1 MQVPLERI
9 VFSGEEIAS
18 RVQEL
23 GAEITRD
30 YLDEYG
36 PEAEAVLVNVLKGGF
51 VFLADLV
58 RCLEFSVVID
68 FLAITSYAGDGAST
82 GGVRIMKDL
91 TESIYRRDVLVV
103 EDIVDTGLTLSYILR
118 NLSSRKPRS
127 LKVCTFLDR
136 LSSRIVPLQ
145 VDYRCFEVGEEF
157 VVGYGLDYG
166 QKWRNLGYVCTLR
179 LEEHPRSDC
188 P

>member
-1 MQVPLERI
+1 MQVPLDRI
-9 VFSGEEIAS
+9 VFSEEEIAS
-18 RVQEL
+18 RVREL

-30 YLDEYG
+30 YLSELG
-36 PEAEAVLVNVLKGGF
+36 PAAEVVLVNILKGGF

-58 RCLEFSVVID
+58 RCMDLSVMID
-68 FLAITSYAGDGAST
+68 FLAITSYADKGGTT

-91 TESIYRRDVLVV
+91 TESIYQRDVLVV

-118 NLSSRKPRS
+118 NLAFRKPRT

-136 LSSRIVPLQ
+136 PSSRIVPLQ
-145 VDYRCFEVGEEF
+145 VDYRCFEVGGEF

-166 QKWRNLGYVCTLR
+166 QKWRNLSYVCTLR
-179 LEEHPRSDC
+179 TENLV
-188 P
+188 